1 MTHWIIEAII
11 NELPPKSRLEKV
23 KSRLEKVKSWFGKHI
38 ESIEVRGNKIKFKV
52 DGELSRSF
60 KDYFAD

>member
-11 NELPPKSRLEKV
+11 NELSP

-52 DGELSRSF
+52 DEELSRSF